1 MTEAKG
7 YDIHI
12 GLEVHAQ
19 LNTETKVF
27 CACKNSFGAPINAQC
42 CPVCMGLPGALPV
55 LNQKAVEKAVFMGL
69 ALNCQINLVSH
80 MDRKNYF
87 YPDLPKAYQI
97 SQFDRPL
104 CEKGWLP
111 LLCGGKEKRIGI
123 ERIHLEEDAGKLTH
137 SDQTGKTIVDFNRC
151 GVPLIEIVTAP
162 DLSSSDEAKAFLDTI
177 KRTLQFLEL
186 SDCKMEEGALR
197 CDVNV
202 SLTPCGSQTLGTRVE
217 MKNVN
222 TFSGAVRAIEFEIK
236 RQVHILTQGGTVTQE
251 TRRWDDQKGISILLR
266 TKEEAADYR
275 FFPEPDL
282 GQIVLE
288 KESVEHLKKSLPELP
303 AQKFMRF
310 VDTFGFSEK
319 EANALLDSQGKCAL
333 LEETAALGECSPKS
347 IGNWILGDVS
357 RKLKEGESEEIL
369 LRRLTPV
376 RLSQLIS
383 LTEKGTI
390 SSTAGKKVF
399 ALLLQEDKD
408 PQELVEKYGLQQ
420 ISDENLLR
428 QVVQTVLA
436 QQEKSVL
443 DYQNGKKNALGFLV
457 GQCMR
462 ETKGKGN
469 PEMISRLLLEA
480 LNHPES
486 TGRLPKML

>member
-1 MTEAKG
+1 MTEKKG
-7 YDIHI
+7 YDVHI

-27 CACKNSFGAPINAQC
+27 CACKNSFGAPINTQC
-42 CPVCMGLPGALPV
+42 CPICMGLPGALPV

-69 ALNCQINLVSH
+69 ALNCQINLVSQ

-104 CEKGWLP
+104 CENGWLSF
-111 LLCGGKEKRIGI
+111 LFDGKKKKVGI
-123 ERIHLEEDAGKLTH
+123 QRIHLEEDAGKLTH
-137 SDQTGKTIVDFNRC
+137 SDGTGKTVVDFNRC
-151 GVPLIEIVTAP
+151 GVPLIEIVTEP
-162 DLSSSDEAKAFLDTI
+162 DLSTSDEAKAFLDTI

-202 SLTPCGSQTLGTRVE
+202 SLTPCGSETLGTRVE

-222 TFSGAVRAIEFEIK
+222 TFSGAVRAIDYEVE
-236 RQVHILTQGGTVTQE
+236 RQFRILSEGSTIRQE
-251 TRRWDDQKGISILLR
+251 TRRWDDQKGESVLLR

-282 GQIVLE
+282 GRIVLE
-288 KESVEHLKKSLPELP
+288 KESVERLKESLPELP

-319 EANALLDSQGKCAL
+319 EANALLDSREKCAL
-333 LEETAALGECSPKS
+333 LEETAALGECSPKA

-357 RKLKEGESEEIL
+357 RKLKEGESEEL
-369 LRRLTPV
+369 LLTRLTPV

-383 LTEKGTI
+383 LTEKGVI

-408 PQELVEKYGLQQ
+408 PQELVEKYSLQQ
-420 ISDENLLR
+420 ISDENLLG
-428 QVVQTVLA
+428 QVVQTVLG
-436 QQEKSVL
+436 QHKKSVL
-443 DYQNGKKNALGFLV
+443 DYQNGKQNALGFLV
-457 GQCMR
+457 GQCMQK
-462 ETKGKGN
+462 TKGKGN
-469 PEMISRLLLEA
+469 PEIISRLLLEA
-480 LNHPES
+480 FNHPES
-486 TGRLPKML
+486 TE